1 MRKGIA
7 MVTRR
12 KLLLAAAFAP
22 FAREAGAQALTCGKQ
37 TLSQTEGPFFSPN
50 SPLRTTLIENGS
62 TADRFLLAGRV
73 LSPQCRPVAGAL
85 IDLWHSDENGEY
97 DNKGFRFRGHQFTDK
112 DGWFRFET
120 IVPALY
126 PGRTRH
132 YHVKVQAPGKR
143 VLTTQLYFPNEPANR
158 RDGIYRRELEMKV
171 ARSEGRFDFV
181 VDA

>member
-1 MRKGIA
+1 

-22 FAREAGAQALTCGKQ
+22 FARQAGAQALTCGRQ

-50 SPLRTTLIENGS
+50 SPLRNTLIENGS
-62 TADRFLLAGRV
+62 TADRFLLTGQV

-85 IDLWHSDENGEY
+85 VDLWHSDENGEY
-97 DNKGFRFRGHQFTDK
+97 DNKGFRFRGHQFADR
-112 DGWFRFET
+112 DGRFRFET
-120 IVPALY
+120 IVPAFY

-132 YHVKVQAPGKR
+132 YHVKVQAPGR
-143 VLTTQLYFPNEPANR
+143 RILTTQLYFPNEPANR
-158 RDGIYRRELEMKV
+158 RDGIYRPELEMKV
-171 ARSEGRFDFV
+171 AKSEGSFDFV